1 MPTKKIPSPPVD
13 PTPQTINDF
22 SEVMSE
28 MLKMAMDYSRDLQ
41 QLALLRIDEL
51 EKRIANLENK
61 VELTHLMVTQFNNL
75 DAIRRAKSDE
85 RIAELENTVD
95 LLTADV
101 YQEGKTPQEFDM
113 NEGLIVNITQVARTL
128 GVSRATVYKMIE
140 TGTLPAKKFTTG
152 SGMTPRT
159 VVLADDLKA
168 FLAGLPSAEGQPVS

>member
-13 PTPQTINDF
+13 PTPQSANAEYI
-22 SEVMSE
+22 S
-28 MLKMAMDYSRDLQ
+28 
-41 QLALLRIDEL
+41 ALLKVAKDFTDNLEQIALSSITEL
-51 EKRIANLENK
+51 EKRITDLENK

>member
-13 PTPQTINDF
+13 PTPQSANTEYI
-22 SEVMSE
+22 S
-28 MLKMAMDYSRDLQ
+28 
-41 QLALLRIDEL
+41 ALLKVAKDFTGNLEQIALSSINEL
-51 EKRIANLENK
+51 EKRIAELENK
-61 VELTHLMVTQFNNL
+61 VELTYLMVTQFNNL

-101 YQEGKTPQEFDM
+101 YQEDKVPQEYDV
-113 NEGLIVNITQVARTL
+113 NEGLIINITQVAKTL

-159 VVLADDLKA
+159 VVLAEDLKA
-168 FLAGLPSAEGQPVS
+168 FLAGLPSAEGQPIL